1 MTERKDRLVQARVPE
16 TLETSLKNEAR
27 RRRTTVSQMI
37 RDILEDTFQLVDGVV
52 ANVDQLVTDSAR
64 LAGRVADVAG
74 ETRRRLEPSS
84 CGPPTP
90 ESAEVLG
97 GVLAWN
103 EVVLNQA
110 APCARCAAEL
120 PRGSRAFL
128 GLSAEPGAPRTWL
141 CPRAVAD
148 LRHEPSD
155 DPSDHPSASAER
167 GSE

>member
-64 LAGRVADVAG
+64 LAGRVADAAG
-74 ETRRRLEPSS
+74 ETRRRLESPR
-84 CGPPTP
+84 CGPATP
-90 ESAEVLG
+90 ESKEVLA

-103 EVVLNQA
+103 EVVLNQS

-120 PRGSRAFL
+120 PRGSRAYL
-128 GLSAEPGAPRTWL
+128 GLSAEAGAPRTWL
-141 CPRAVAD
+141 CPRAVAA
-148 LRHEPSD
+148 LRD
-155 DPSDHPSASAER
+155 DPETAPEPQ
-167 GSE
+167 EETE